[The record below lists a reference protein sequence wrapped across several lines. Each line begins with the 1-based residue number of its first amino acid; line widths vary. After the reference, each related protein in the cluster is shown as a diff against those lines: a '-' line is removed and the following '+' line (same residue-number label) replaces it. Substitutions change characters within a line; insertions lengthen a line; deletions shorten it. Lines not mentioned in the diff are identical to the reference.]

1 MPYQPII
8 DIRDVGFRR
17 DGRDILH
24 NVCLKAGRAES
35 VALVGL
41 NGAGKTTLL
50 ALLATLA
57 VPHLGQIFIDGVDA
71 IANPAQ
77 VRARIGVVFQDSAL
91 EMRLSALDNL
101 LFIAQLQG
109 LRGRTA
115 RRRVDELLS
124 LLALDA
130 IQAAPVQTLS
140 GGQRRRLELA
150 RALVAR
156 PRVLLLDE
164 AALGL
169 DVAARHAFWSEI
181 RRLVADGH
189 TVLHTTHQG
198 EEAREA
204 DRIVVLHR
212 GAVLADGSWRA
223 LCSPV
228 AGAIRLRVRNVG
240 IACRWLAAQGYAV
253 KPKADA
259 AIVSCVDAQA
269 ALPSLL
275 QRIPFEVFDAD
286 IATPSLMDVIG
297 HWTGASPCTAT
308 PVRTVAEAA
317 S

>member
-1 MPYQPII
+1 VKLPGGH
-8 DIRDVGFRR
+8 DTSGCDEVG
-17 DGRDILH
+17 
-24 NVCLKAGRAES
+24 
-35 VALVGL
+35 
-41 NGAGKTTLL
+41 
-50 ALLATLA
+50 
-57 VPHLGQIFIDGVDA
+57 
-71 IANPAQ
+71 
-77 VRARIGVVFQDSAL
+77 
-91 EMRLSALDNL
+91 
-101 LFIAQLQG
+101 
-109 LRGRTA
+109 
-115 RRRVDELLS
+115 
-124 LLALDA
+124 
-130 IQAAPVQTLS
+130 
-140 GGQRRRLELA
+140 ELA
-150 RALVAR
+150 RVGER
-156 PRVLLLDE
+156 QQVVGPRDRRH
-164 AALGL
+164 LG
-169 DVAARHAFWSEI
+169 V
-181 RRLVADGH
+181 
-189 TVLHTTHQG
+189 G